1 MLSIR
6 THAVA
11 CFVVGQGH
19 VPVGVEYHGPH
30 PVYIFHDEAQRRD
43 EEVRGCAAAA
53 GRYRRADGDA
63 GLSPNMNVQTQV
75 ERQIRRRR

>member
-11 CFVVGQGH
+11 CFVFGQGH

-30 PVYIFHDEAQRRD
+30 PVYIFHD
-43 EEVRGCAAAA
+43 
-53 GRYRRADGDA
+53 DA
-63 GLSPNMNVQTQV
+63 HAIVEQTGMPRLSPNMNVQTQV
-75 ERQIRRRR
+75 ERQTTRRRR

>member
-19 VPVGVEYHGPH
+19 VPVGVEYHGPQ
-30 PVYIFHDEAQRRD
+30 PVYIFYDEAHT
-43 EEVRGCAAAA
+43 AMKK
-53 GRYRRADGDA
+53 YADARQLLAD
-63 GLSPNMNVQTQV
+63 LVEQTQV
-75 ERQIRRRR
+75 PR

>member
-1 MLSIR
+1 MLRIR

-30 PVYIFHDEAQRRD
+30 PVYIFHDDAH
-43 EEVRGCAAAA
+43 AAMKKYSDA
-53 GRYRRADGDA
+53 RQLLAD
-63 GLSPNMNVQTQV
+63 LVEQT
-75 ERQIRRRR
+75 EGAR

>member
-30 PVYIFHDEAQRRD
+30 PVYIFHDEAQP
-43 EEVRGCAAAA
+43 AMKK
-53 GRYRRADGDA
+53 YADA
-63 GLSPNMNVQTQV
+63 RQLLAELVEQTQV
-75 ERQIRRRR
+75 PR

>member
-19 VPVGVEYHGPH
+19 TPVGVEYHGPH
-30 PVYIFHDEAQRRD
+30 PVYIFNDDARAAMKKYADARQLLADLVEQT
-43 EEVRGCAAAA
+43 EVAR
-53 GRYRRADGDA
+53 
-63 GLSPNMNVQTQV
+63 
-75 ERQIRRRR
+75 